1 MTFTVLLAEDEQ
13 ILRDLLVELIS
24 PLSLDVIQ
32 CASAD
37 EALGHLEHKA
47 VDLLLSD
54 IRMPGHLDGWE
65 LAEIVWVR
73 WPELPVILTSGHMQ
87 VTAQQ
92 MPENSVFIPKPWKLD
107 VLYDAVEH
115 CVER

>member
-1 MTFTVLLAEDEQ
+1 MTFTVLLAEDEE

-37 EALGHLEHKA
+37 EALGHLENHV

-54 IRMPGHLDGWE
+54 IRMPGHLDGWD
-65 LAEIVWVR
+65 LAEIVWAR
-73 WPELPVILTSGHMQ
+73 WPRLPVILTSGHMQ
-87 VTAQQ
+87 VAIDQ
-92 MPENSVFIPKPWKLD
+92 MPEHSVFIPKPWKLD
-107 VLYDAVEH
+107 VLYDAVET

>member
-1 MTFTVLLAEDEQ
+1 MTFTVLLAEDEEM
-13 ILRDLLVELIS
+13 LRDLLVELIS

-37 EALGHLEHKA
+37 EALYHLEHEP

-54 IRMPGHLDGWE
+54 IRMPGQLDGWE

-73 WPELPVILTSGHMQ
+73 WPGLPVILTSGHMQ
-87 VTAQQ
+87 LRADQLPQHST
-92 MPENSVFIPKPWKLD
+92 FIPKPWKLD
-107 VLYDAVEH
+107 VLYHAVEQRLAH
-115 CVER
+115 